1 MAIRRELEDLIG
13 DISIYGPLD
22 IPTPTAEPAEP
33 AEPAPITPPQKF
45 IPHKPETILQ
55 LETMLDE
62 FGWQV
67 VTHAGQVRHL
77 VTNKLLALSDHP
89 DPKIQL
95 RAVELLGKIAD
106 VGMFVD
112 KQEITLKHTS
122 DEELRKKLREK
133 LGLVIDGG
141 VGKGVGK
148 GVGVEVVEVEVEVEV
163 ISHTPIT
170 PKDMKIP
177 FV

>member
-1 MAIRRELEDLIG
+1 
-13 DISIYGPLD
+13 
-22 IPTPTAEPAEP
+22 
-33 AEPAPITPPQKF
+33 
-45 IPHKPETILQ
+45 
-55 LETMLDE
+55 MLDE

-77 VTNKLLALSDHP
+77 VTNKLLALSEHP

-133 LGLVIDGG
+133 LGLVIEAE
-141 VGKGVGK
+141 KP
-148 GVGVEVVEVEVEVEV
+148 EVVDIEA
-163 ISHTPIT
+163 ISHTVIT
-170 PKDMKIP
+170 AKDMKIP

>member
-1 MAIRRELEDLIG
+1 MATRRELEDLIG

-22 IPTPTAEPAEP
+22 IPSPTPNTPAVLN
-33 AEPAPITPPQKF
+33 QLK
-45 IPHKPETILQ
+45 KPETIIQ

-77 VTNKLLALSDHP
+77 VTNKLLALSEHP

-133 LGLVIDGG
+133 LGLVIDA
-141 VGKGVGK
+141 
-148 GVGVEVVEVEVEVEV
+148 ESPEIADIEA
-163 ISHTPIT
+163 ISHTVVT
-170 PKDMKIP
+170 AKDMKIP

>member
-1 MAIRRELEDLIG
+1 MATRRELEDLIG
-13 DISIYGPLD
+13 DISIYGSLD
-22 IPTPTAEPAEP
+22 IPSPTPNTPAVLNQLE
-33 AEPAPITPPQKF
+33 
-45 IPHKPETILQ
+45 KPETIAH

-77 VTNKLLALSDHP
+77 VTNKLLALSEHP

-112 KQEITLKHTS
+112 Q
-122 DEELRKKLREK
+122 
-133 LGLVIDGG
+133 
-141 VGKGVGK
+141 
-148 GVGVEVVEVEVEVEV
+148 
-163 ISHTPIT
+163 
-170 PKDMKIP
+170 P
-177 FV
+177 FNNAP

>member
-1 MAIRRELEDLIG
+1 MATRRELEDLIG
-13 DISIYGPLD
+13 DISIYGSLD
-22 IPTPTAEPAEP
+22 IPSPTPNTPAVLNQLE
-33 AEPAPITPPQKF
+33 
-45 IPHKPETILQ
+45 KPETIAH

-77 VTNKLLALSDHP
+77 VTNKLLALSEHP

-133 LGLVIDGG
+133 LGLIIDA
-141 VGKGVGK
+141 
-148 GVGVEVVEVEVEVEV
+148 ESPEIADIEA
-163 ISHTPIT
+163 ISHTVVT

>member
-22 IPTPTAEPAEP
+22 IPAPTVEH

-95 RAVELLGKIAD
+95 RAIELLGKIAD

-133 LGLVIDGG
+133 LGLVIEG
-141 VGKGVGK
+141 GVGK

>member
-1 MAIRRELEDLIG
+1 MATRRELEDLIG

-22 IPTPTAEPAEP
+22 IPSPTPNTPAVLN
-33 AEPAPITPPQKF
+33 QLK
-45 IPHKPETILQ
+45 KPETIIQ

-77 VTNKLLALSDHP
+77 VTNKLLALSEHP

-133 LGLVIDGG
+133 LGLVIEAE
-141 VGKGVGK
+141 KP
-148 GVGVEVVEVEVEVEV
+148 EVVDIEA
-163 ISHTPIT
+163 ISHTVIT
-170 PKDMKIP
+170 AKDMKIP

>member
-1 MAIRRELEDLIG
+1 MARRRELEDLIG

-22 IPTPTAEPAEP
+22 IPSPTPTANLPAV
-33 AEPAPITPPQKF
+33 ASATLAK
-45 IPHKPETILQ
+45 KPETIIQ

-77 VTNKLLALSDHP
+77 VTNKLLALSEHP

-133 LGLVIDGG
+133 LGLVIDA
-141 VGKGVGK
+141 
-148 GVGVEVVEVEVEVEV
+148 ESPDIADIEA
-163 ISHTPIT
+163 ISHTVVT
-170 PKDMKIP
+170 AKDMKIP

>member
-1 MAIRRELEDLIG
+1 MATRRELEDLIG

-22 IPTPTAEPAEP
+22 IPTPEPETKP
-33 AEPAPITPPQKF
+33 ATITPTITPPQKF
-45 IPHKPETILQ
+45 IPHKPETIIQ

-77 VTNKLLALSDHP
+77 VTNKLLALSEHP

-133 LGLVIDGG
+133 LGLIIDA
-141 VGKGVGK
+141 
-148 GVGVEVVEVEVEVEV
+148 ESPEIADIEA
-163 ISHTPIT
+163 ISHTVVT

>member
-22 IPTPTAEPAEP
+22 IPAP
-33 AEPAPITPPQKF
+33 EPAPITPPQKF

-133 LGLVIDGG
+133 LGLVIEGG
-141 VGKGVGK
+141 VGKIK
-148 GVGVEVVEVEVEVEV
+148 DIEVEVEVEVEV